1 MQLLEMDIPMVI
13 ALNMMDEVTGNA
25 GSIDI
30 NKMENLIGVPV
41 VPISAEKIRV
51 LMNWYV
57 MLYILQNIRKDPE
70 GRTFAEKMNL
80 GELFTAVFMQSVI
93 LLKIMHKMREFRSA
107 LQLQN

>member
-1 MQLLEMDIPMVI
+1 
-13 ALNMMDEVTGNA
+13 
-25 GSIDI
+25 
-30 NKMENLIGVPV
+30 MENLIGVPV
-41 VPISAEKIRV
+41 VPISAAKNQGVDELVRHALHIAK
-51 LMNWYV
+51 Y
-57 MLYILQNIRKDPE
+57 QEDPE